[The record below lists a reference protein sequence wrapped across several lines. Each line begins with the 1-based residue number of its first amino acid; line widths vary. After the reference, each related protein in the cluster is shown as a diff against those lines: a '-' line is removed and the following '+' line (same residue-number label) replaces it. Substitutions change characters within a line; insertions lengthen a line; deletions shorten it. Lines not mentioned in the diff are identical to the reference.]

1 MKLADATYKLVAVTW
16 DDAEADTGWDEPPKG
31 LEEKLALTVG
41 FVIKETK
48 KHILLANTIDGHM
61 SNGRLQIPKAMIRQV
76 EVLKEKGP

>member
-1 MKLADATYKLVAVTW
+1 METLKKHFGKILCMILLYYTI
-16 DDAEADTGWDEPPKG
+16 PPKG